1 MISFFFQSAQKQSHR
16 FWIEAMLAGR
26 AILFTGRRVNCPCC
40 GWKLRSFTQGN
51 TSIKKREKGYCP
63 RCNSKARHRR
73 NWLFLKEQTD
83 LFEKP
88 MQLLHVSPKY
98 ALARRLSK
106 MANIDFTGIDL
117 EGRPFANHPIDVSDL
132 PFESN
137 KFDAIICI
145 HVLEHV
151 VDDRAAMHELHRVL
165 KEGGWAL
172 ITVPIDF
179 QRKTY
184 EDPTVQSAEARKI
197 HFGEEQHWRV
207 YGFDFIDRLTAA
219 GFEVELNRAEDIPQ
233 TTQIKF
239 GIIENEHVFFCKKS
253 KSSQRSATQ

>member
-1 MISFFFQSAQKQSHR
+1 
-16 FWIEAMLAGR
+16 
-26 AILFTGRRVNCPCC
+26 
-40 GWKLRSFTQGN
+40 
-51 TSIKKREKGYCP
+51 
-63 RCNSKARHRR
+63 
-73 NWLFLKEQTD
+73 
-83 LFEKP
+83 

-117 EGRPFANHPIDVSDL
+117 EGRPFANHPVDVSDL

-172 ITVPIDF
+172 ITVPIDL